1 MIYVLLKVAHILS
14 ATLFLGAGLA
24 SVFYKLAADH
34 SGQPQAIAFV
44 LQGVIRADWIFTIP
58 SGVLL
63 PLTGLGMAHTAGLP
77 LSTPWIT
84 AGIVLYTVAG
94 ISWLPAFFL
103 QYRMASLAKIAADTG
118 QPLPP
123 AYHRATRIWAMLG
136 VPAFFAAVA
145 AILIMTGKGMVL
157 G

>member
-1 MIYVLLKVAHILS
+1 MLYVLLKVAHVLS

-24 SVFYKLAADH
+24 SVFYKLAADR

-44 LQGVIRADWIFTIP
+44 MRGVIRADWLFTIP

-63 PLTGLGMAHTAGLP
+63 PLTGLGMAHMAGMP

-84 AGIVLYTVAG
+84 AGIALYTVAG

-103 QYRMASLAKIAADTG
+103 QYRMARYAQEAADSG

-123 AYHRATRIWAMLG
+123 GYHRDTRIWALLG
-136 VPAFFAAVA
+136 VPAFFAAVG
-145 AILIMTGKGMVL
+145 AIFIMTGKGMIL
-157 G
+157 